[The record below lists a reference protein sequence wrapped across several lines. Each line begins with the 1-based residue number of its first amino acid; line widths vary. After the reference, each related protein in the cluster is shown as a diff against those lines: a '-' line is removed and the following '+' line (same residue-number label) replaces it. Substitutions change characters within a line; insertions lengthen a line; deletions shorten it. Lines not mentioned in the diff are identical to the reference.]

1 MARIKYNKVSSWH
14 PALNE
19 FTQGSDIYDRTQA
32 MFQPCK
38 ILATGISATLT
49 SLFATTLQAG
59 DNWAHHPGTSPGN
72 TATEVL
78 AYTYLQTLY
87 IQNELT

>member
-1 MARIKYNKVSSWH
+1 
-14 PALNE
+14 
-19 FTQGSDIYDRTQA
+19 

-38 ILATGISATLT
+38 ILATGISATHT

-59 DNWAHHPGTSPGN
+59 NDRAHHPGTSPGN

-78 AYTYLQTLY
+78 AYTYL
-87 IQNELT
+87 